1 MKTVKLALKSLASSP
16 TKSVLTLITVGLGV
30 AVLILA
36 ISVSTYLSQILSREL
51 EHEGIIVNISNAEYD
66 SEGELERVMPPQ
78 IDENV
83 MDVLRSEVDGIVA
96 VAPISGA
103 FWNEVKVGERT
114 YRLRNVVGS
123 TEEYARVMGFEVAAG
138 DFFTKED
145 VEKGSK
151 VVIISES
158 LAKLLFGSSED
169 ALGGIIQPPARGSF
183 SSQGEGRRVPI
194 IQNFTVVGVFTDP
207 GELKR
212 KSYSVADLV
221 IPFTSMLPA
230 GVNVKMV
237 QRFMLSTT
245 VIKVRGMEFIAVES
259 QVREILSREY
269 GEDLKLTV
277 WEGTPRGESET
288 IEEARRTVSTFTLVV
303 NILGFVL
310 LITGSIGILSIM
322 LVEILGRTRE
332 ISLERAMGASRS
344 NIIREYFFR
353 AAILSL
359 VSAVFG
365 IVLSL
370 IFARPLTH
378 LLLPLFETMG
388 VTEAAG
394 GVLNPFAV
402 LIGAAVA
409 LIIGGIFGVF
419 PVFTTLKIGIAEG
432 IREV

>member
-1 MKTVKLALKSLASSP
+1 
-16 TKSVLTLITVGLGV
+16 VLTLITVGLGV

-83 MDVLRSEVDGIVA
+83 MDVLRSEVDGIYA
-96 VAPISGA
+96 IAPISGA

-114 YRLRNVVGS
+114 YRLRNVVGT
-123 TEEYARVMGFEVAAG
+123 TEEYARVMGFELAAG

-158 LAKLLFGSSED
+158 LAKLLFGSSND
-169 ALGGIIQPPARGSF
+169 ALGGIIQPPARSF
-183 SSQGEGRRVPI
+183 SHEGGRRIATV
-194 IQNFTVVGVFTDP
+194 QNFAVVGVFIDP

-230 GVNVKMV
+230 GANIQMI

-245 VIKVRGMEFIAVES
+245 VMKVRGMEIVAVES

-269 GEDLKLTV
+269 GEDLKLAV
-277 WEGTPRGESET
+277 WEGTPRGESGI

-344 NIIREYFFR
+344 NIIREYFTR

-365 IVLSL
+365 IILSL

-402 LIGAAVA
+402 LIGTAVA

>member
-1 MKTVKLALKSLASSP
+1 VKTVKLALKSLASSP

-83 MDVLRSEVDGIVA
+83 MDVLRSEVDGIYA
-96 VAPISGA
+96 IAPISGA

-114 YRLRNVVGS
+114 YRLRNVVGT
-123 TEEYARVMGFEVAAG
+123 TEEYARVMGFELAAG

-158 LAKLLFGSSED
+158 LAKLLFGSSND

-183 SSQGEGRRVPI
+183 SHEGGRRIATV
-194 IQNFTVVGVFTDP
+194 QNFAVVGVFIDP

-230 GVNVKMV
+230 GANIQMI

-245 VIKVRGMEFIAVES
+245 VMKVRGMEIVAVES

-269 GEDLKLTV
+269 GEDLKLAV
-277 WEGTPRGESET
+277 WEGTPRGESGI

-344 NIIREYFFR
+344 NIIREYFTR

-365 IVLSL
+365 IILSL

-402 LIGAAVA
+402 LIGTAVA